1 MHIRYVSSEGFFMR
15 KKFLIYIAI
24 AFALALVFT
33 MALDNQQKNLS
44 EKLIRLHVVGAT
56 DSQED
61 QKLKLKVKDE
71 IVSQVDMLLAEAVTK
86 ADAVEILN
94 ENMDLIAAAA
104 IRAAD
109 AEGESISVRCSL
121 EIESFPTRQ
130 YDTFSLP
137 AGKYTSLRV
146 IIDQGQGHNWWCV
159 IYPKVC
165 SDTVVEKEDFQ
176 ELGLSEDETDLITES
191 GTEYKIKFKLLEVI
205 EEIKTAL
212 FDK

>member
-1 MHIRYVSSEGFFMR
+1 MNTQTKEVTILKTVICYYSRHHKNT
-15 KKFLIYIAI
+15 KKVL
-24 AFALALVFT
+24 
-33 MALDNQQKNLS
+33 
-44 EKLIRLHVVGAT
+44 
-56 DSQED
+56 
-61 QKLKLKVKDE
+61 
-71 IVSQVDMLLAEAVTK
+71 EAMTH
-86 ADAVEILN
+86 N
-94 ENMDLIAAAA
+94 ENMDLIAEAA

>member
-1 MHIRYVSSEGFFMR
+1 MR

-71 IVSQVDMLLAEAVTK
+71 IVSQVDMLLAEAGTK

-137 AGKYTSLRV
+137 AGKYTSLRI
-146 IIDQGQGHNWWCV
+146 IIDQGQGHNWLCV
-159 IYPKVC
+159 IFPKVC
-165 SDTVVEKEDFQ
+165 SATVVEKEDFQ

>member
-44 EKLIRLHVVGAT
+44 EKLISLHVVGAT

-71 IVSQVDMLLAEAVTK
+71 IVSQVDMLLAEAGTK

-109 AEGESISVRCSL
+109 AEGESISVRGSL
-121 EIESFPTRQ
+121 EI
-130 YDTFSLP
+130 
-137 AGKYTSLRV
+137 
-146 IIDQGQGHNWWCV
+146 
-159 IYPKVC
+159 
-165 SDTVVEKEDFQ
+165 
-176 ELGLSEDETDLITES
+176 
-191 GTEYKIKFKLLEVI
+191 
-205 EEIKTAL
+205 
-212 FDK
+212 